1 MSWDI
6 HRFAGVIII
15 MERLQKYLAECGIA
29 SRRKCEQIILDGQ
42 IKVNGIVIKNL
53 GFKVDPDKDIVEYD
67 GKVVTKVQHN
77 IYIML
82 NKPVGFV
89 TTVKDQFGR
98 PSVLDLIKI
107 KDRIYP
113 VGRLDYNTSGMLLL
127 TNDGDLAN
135 KLMHPKH
142 EVDKVYIAKIRG
154 IPDDK
159 ELDRFREGL
168 LIDNRLTAKAKIEIL
183 KKIKNDAVVKIA
195 IHEGRNRQIRKMCE
209 LIGHPV
215 LTLKRIK
222 IGDLELGELKTGH
235 WRYLND
241 EEVQYLKNL

>member
-1 MSWDI
+1 
-6 HRFAGVIII
+6 

-29 SRRKCEQIILDGQ
+29 SRRKCEQLILDGK
-42 IKVNGIVIKNL
+42 IKVNGTVIKNL
-53 GFKVDPDKDIVEYD
+53 GIKIDPDKDIVEYD
-67 GKVVTKVQHN
+67 GRVVAKVQHN

-82 NKPVGFV
+82 NKPTGFI

-98 PSVLDLIKI
+98 PSVLDIIKI

-113 VGRLDYNTSGMLLL
+113 VGRLDCDTSGLLLL
-127 TNDGDLAN
+127 TNDGDIAN

-142 EVDKVYIAKIRG
+142 EIDKVYIAKIRG

-159 ELDRFREGL
+159 DLDRFRNGL
-168 LIDNRLTAKAKIEIL
+168 LLDNRLTAKAKIEIL
-183 KKIKNDAVVKIA
+183 KKINNDALVKIV
-195 IHEGRNRQIRKMCE
+195 IHEGRNRQIRRMCE

-215 LTLKRIK
+215 MTLKRIK
-222 IGDLELGELKTGH
+222 IGDLELGNLKVRQ
-235 WRYLND
+235 WRYLSG